1 MRLRFLVTLAVASV
15 TDGYLEHG
23 NILLPWK
30 HCLLCAKV
38 CHSPVTPRSDNAF
51 MDRSCILHAHTHA
64 RVYGCKTPAQT
75 RTQALNTLLL
85 IGVA

>member
-1 MRLRFLVTLAVASV
+1 M

-51 MDRSCILHAHTHA
+51 MDRVFYMRTHTRA
-64 RVYGCKTPAQT
+64 CMGVRPAQT
-75 RTQALNTLLL
+75 RTQAKLNPLLI